1 MENVMETK
9 APDFR
14 ERLIGA
20 QEMTPALRE
29 EFRRELDAV
38 LYQRMTPRKRIETWM
53 WIVAMLV
60 LGGWCAYGLFKHHDP
75 VTRIILPAFILFAI
89 AHIIW
94 LARALRRGGFA
105 WRSNFKLLELW
116 TGIAGIVLTVALFR
130 GLRNPADPASTF
142 GLLFTFI
149 FYVCCAGMSLQNQ
162 IKSLG
167 LSNREHLLRI
177 ESRLADL
184 AERLG
189 K

>member
-1 MENVMETK
+1 METERHG
-9 APDFR
+9 FR

-29 EFRRELDAV
+29 EFRRELDSV
-38 LYQRMTPRKRIETWM
+38 LYQRMTPRKRVETWI
-53 WIVAMLV
+53 WIVAMLG
-60 LGGWCAYGLFKHHDP
+60 LGAWCGYGLYMHPRDP

-89 AHIIW
+89 VHIIW
-94 LARALRRGGFA
+94 LGRALRQGGFG

-116 TGIAGIVLTVALFR
+116 TGMSGIVLAVALFR

-149 FYVCCAGMSLQNQ
+149 FYVCCAGMSLANQ

-167 LSNREHLLRI
+167 LSHREHLLRI

-184 AERLG
+184 ADRIA